1 VAWRFVLQPQPAA
14 NHGIGSTRRYSLCM
28 NPYTVAQYQAY
39 RQTEAQTASPTE
51 LVVMLYRGAVRFAKA
66 GIDGVNRK
74 DIQAANNGF
83 VRAQQIVT
91 ELNTTLDMERG
102 GAIASQLR
110 AIYSFVN
117 RLLMQA
123 NIQKAAEPAEQ
134 AIKLLDELLAAWVE
148 VNRAE
153 VMKSLAVAA

>member
-1 VAWRFVLQPQPAA
+1 
-14 NHGIGSTRRYSLCM
+14 M

-74 DIQAANNGF
+74 DIQAAHTGF

-91 ELNTTLDMERG
+91 ELNTTLNMEHG
-102 GAIASQLR
+102 GDIAKQLR
-110 AIYSFVN
+110 AIYTFVN
-117 RLLMQA
+117 QLLIQA
-123 NIQKAAEPAEQ
+123 NIQKTVEPAEHSV
-134 AIKLLDELLAAWVE
+134 ELLEGLLSAWVE
-148 VNRAE
+148 LNRAE
-153 VMKSLAVAA
+153 VVKSLASSRAA